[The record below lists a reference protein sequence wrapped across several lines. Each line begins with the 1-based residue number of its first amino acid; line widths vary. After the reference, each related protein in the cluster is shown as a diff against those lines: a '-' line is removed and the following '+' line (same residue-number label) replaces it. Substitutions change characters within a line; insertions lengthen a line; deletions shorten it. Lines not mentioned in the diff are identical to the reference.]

1 MIEKPQPIDWYPS
14 GGDRQPNPTFEPGE
28 GAAGV
33 IYPGK
38 DRIRFD
44 DEGYMHGADNLRDN
58 EPGDKR
64 GPRSTLSG
72 GDQIRPR

>member
-1 MIEKPQPIDWYPS
+1 MLEKPQPIDWYPS
-14 GGDRQPNPTFEPGE
+14 GSDGQQKPMFEPGE
-28 GAAGV
+28 GVAEV

-44 DEGYMHGADNLRDN
+44 DEGYKHGADSL
-58 EPGDKR
+58 
-64 GPRSTLSG
+64 G